1 MIALLLLRKIVSLFI
16 IMLSGTL
23 LVKLGLMKSS
33 DSRVLSLLSLYLVV
47 PVVIINA
54 FMIEYSPDIL
64 KGLMLS
70 SAAAFVI
77 LLIMVAQGSVCR
89 RFLKLDPVEEASV
102 IYSNAGNLIIPI
114 VSSVLGP
121 EWVVYTSPFICIELV
136 FMWSHGKKLICR
148 EKGFDLKKVLTNF
161 NIVSVMI
168 GIVFFALQIKL
179 PPLISETMDSVSALL
194 GPLAMIVTGML
205 IGGMELKKVFTY
217 RRTVLMVFLR
227 LIAFPLAV
235 FLMLKFCGL
244 QSLAADG
251 DKILLI
257 SFLATISPTASTI
270 TQMSQVYGLDA
281 EYASAIGML
290 GTLCCI
296 ATMPLYVMLY
306 QL

>member
-33 DSRVLSLLSLYLVV
+33 DSKVLSQLSLYLVV

-64 KGLMLS
+64 KGLLLS

-89 RFLKLDPVEEASV
+89 RILKLDPVEEASV

-114 VSSVLGP
+114 VISVLGP

-179 PPLISETMDSVSALL
+179 PPLISETMDSISALL
-194 GPLAMIVTGML
+194 GPLAMVVTGML
-205 IGGMELKKVFTY
+205 IGGMELKKIFTY
-217 RRTVLMVFLR
+217 RRTMLMVFLR
-227 LIAFPLAV
+227 LIAFPLVV
-235 FLMLKFCGL
+235 FLILKFCGL

-257 SFLATISPTASTI
+257 SFFATISPTASTI

-296 ATMPLYVMLY
+296 VTMPLYVMLY

>member
-33 DSRVLSLLSLYLVV
+33 DSKVLSQLSLYLVV

-64 KGLMLS
+64 KGLLLS

-89 RFLKLDPVEEASV
+89 RILKLDPVEEASV

-179 PPLISETMDSVSALL
+179 PPLISETMDSISALL
-194 GPLAMIVTGML
+194 GPLAMVVTGML
-205 IGGMELKKVFTY
+205 IGGMELKKIFTY
-217 RRTVLMVFLR
+217 RRTMLMVFLR
-227 LIAFPLAV
+227 LIAFPLVV
-235 FLMLKFCGL
+235 FLILKFCGL

-257 SFLATISPTASTI
+257 SFFATISPTASTI

-296 ATMPLYVMLY
+296 VTMPLYVMLY